1 MRNIAKIVSILLVLL
16 TSCAENNIYYYRI
29 NGSGVAP
36 GDTLYLYGLDRRYE
50 YIDTILADNEGN
62 FKYEIYADTVFPLN
76 LIMPTGEALVLYA
89 EPTIEATIFP
99 DSIQQDTLDS
109 VQQNVADSIQQIASD
124 SIQQNTLDCV
134 QLNVADSIQQIA
146 SDSTQQDTLVS
157 VQHKKWRIKGGKL
170 QQEYDSMATRIE
182 KLSPEQRFEEIDSFV
197 RHDPMSEI
205 NIMLLRRYIVEAPSP
220 SNRHIREILNN
231 LGGKLNDNDYIMYA
245 QELIEKNR
253 SVSTIIYSSVPSFNF
268 TAIDDSTKILNSR
281 YKNKFLIINF
291 WASWDSLSS
300 KHVKQMSSL
309 IEKHRRDTLMML
321 NVSLDHDTALWRQ
334 KVSADTILGDNVCD
348 LKMWDNNLIKRYGV
362 SSLPYSVLVNP
373 KSLNIRFNTTPE
385 ELNVSLDS
393 IIDAF
398 KKEKKKE
405 EERERERKKKEKKKN
420 RKKKK

>member
-89 EPTIEATIFP
+89 EPTLEATIFP

-109 VQQNVADSIQQIASD
+109 FQQNVTDSIQQ
-124 SIQQNTLDCV
+124 T
-134 QLNVADSIQQIA
+134 A

-398 KKEKKKE
+398 KKEKKKK
-405 EERERERKKKEKKKN
+405 EERERERKKKEKKIN